1 MKKILKNKKILND
14 WYEFSLIDNKNKLA
28 NKFIA
33 NKNFKVIHSDAQWGQ
48 KKLLSVIIKNISV
61 NKNGE
66 SMEFENFMIINE
78 NNEVILENV
87 KSISTIERN
96 NNIHI
101 IEFDTR
107 TINLKKHDL
116 KKNERLFCIINNEGK
131 IIYEPTITEIKY
143 SPYIDTILIGDKNFT
158 ENKNQDSYD
167 SIEEVVKDNTYL
179 VNKGKRH
186 GLLFGNAFWDNS
198 VKSWRKHV
206 FFHWLE
212 DKYDDIEF
220 YQTSTRDCYIVKLND
235 LYKFYY
241 IERGLGSQNEF
252 FGNKYKKIKKVFN
265 KALYLNMGFLC
276 FKEDGMI
283 DYVYGFKNLNDL
295 KTSDESEALQMVYS
309 MILNKN
315 ITYESLYHNFPD
327 TF

>member
-28 NKFIA
+28 SKFIA
-33 NKNFKVIHSDAQWGQ
+33 NKNFKVIYSDAQWGQ

-66 SMEFENFMIINE
+66 STEFENFMIINE

-107 TINLKKHDL
+107 TINLKKHNL

-131 IIYEPTITEIKY
+131 IIYEPTKTEIQY
-143 SPYIDTILIGDKNFT
+143 SPYINTILIGDKNFT
-158 ENKNQDSYD
+158 ENISQDSYD
-167 SIEEVVKDNTYL
+167 LIKEVIKDNTFL
-179 VNKGKRH
+179 VYKDSRQ
-186 GLLFGNAFWDNS
+186 GLLFGNAFWDDS
-198 VKSWRKHV
+198 IKSWRNHV
-206 FFHWLE
+206 FIHWLK

-220 YQTSTRDCYIVKLND
+220 FQTSTPDFYIVKLND
-235 LYKFYY
+235 LFTFYY
-241 IERGLGSQNEF
+241 IRRNLGSQNEF
-252 FGNKYKKIKKVFN
+252 FGNKYKKIKKIFN
-265 KALYLNMGFLC
+265 KAVYLNMGFLC

-283 DYVYGFKNLNDL
+283 DFVYGFKELYEL
-295 KTSDESEALQMVYS
+295 KTSDESEAFQMANT

-315 ITYESLYHNFPD
+315 ITYESYNYNFPEI
-327 TF
+327 F